1 MNDDDTLW
9 RYTDEA
15 GHRPALDLTGFAVHA
30 LDGYVG
36 KVDRHTA
43 EVSAAYLVVDTGW
56 LFGHQVL
63 LPAGT
68 VIRIDPAERT
78 VHLGRTK
85 TEIRSAPPFLNA
97 LDPAY
102 FQLLGGYY
110 GPLA

>member
-1 MNDDDTLW
+1 MSDSNGLW
-9 RYTDEA
+9 RYLGGSGHEA
-15 GHRPALDLTGFAVHA
+15 ALDLTGFAVHA

-36 KVDRHTA
+36 KVDRHTV
-43 EVSAAYLVVDTGW
+43 EVDAAYLVVDTGW

-68 VIRIDPAERT
+68 VTKIDPAERI
-78 VHLGRTK
+78 VHIGRTK
-85 TEIRSAPPFLNA
+85 TDIRSAPPFLNA